1 MFHNTAEIMIMV
13 RETLFKLTLD
23 TKIQGSLYSK
33 KIDLKNLGGVA
44 RTIMILR
51 ILKSVRI
58 FCIVESQRFM
68 NCIL

>member
-58 FCIVESQRFM
+58 FCMVESQRFIY
-68 NCIL
+68 CII